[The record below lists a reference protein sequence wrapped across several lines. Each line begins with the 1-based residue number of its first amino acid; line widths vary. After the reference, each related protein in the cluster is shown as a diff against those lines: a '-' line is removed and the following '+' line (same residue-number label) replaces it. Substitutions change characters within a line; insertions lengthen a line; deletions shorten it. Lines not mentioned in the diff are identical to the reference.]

1 MHGRWK
7 GGEKVPFYVP
17 LPTQVEYEEGEE
29 ADDEVRGSTHTQSEG
44 GGSKDE
50 CYFFPMTVERKV
62 ATSAKV
68 VCGFIRLRNSCSFIK
83 VLLSIAHLVTTHF
96 PLPQALL

>member
-1 MHGRWK
+1 MGGGG

-17 LPTQVEYEEGEE
+17 LPTQVAYEEGEE
-29 ADDEVRGSTHTQSEG
+29 ADDEVRGSTHTHTQSEGEGG

-50 CYFFPMTVERKV
+50 CYFFSMTVERKV

-68 VCGFIRLRNSCSFIK
+68 GCGFIRLRFS
-83 VLLSIAHLVTTHF
+83 
-96 PLPQALL
+96 